1 MAGDAAY
8 LFPGDFEA
16 LMPDRRVGLWLIG
29 ALGGIGSTVAL
40 GLAALRRGLTDWTA
54 LVTALPL
61 FEVLELDAPADFVLG
76 GHDIRREPLIAGVRS
91 LQQRSRVFDPD
102 VVRACEAD
110 LEAWHANLRPGTIL
124 NSGETIARLAD
135 RTDLPSTDTPRAG
148 IERIQND
155 LAEFRKQ
162 HRLDQVVVVNVASTE
177 PPAPARPEHAGLDL
191 LEKALGRRDG
201 ALLPVSSLY
210 AYAAIDLGMAYVN
223 FTPSPGADLPALH
236 ELAARR
242 GTVIAGKDGK
252 TGETLLKTVLAPM
265 FARRNLRVLSWV
277 GHNILG
283 NRDGLVLSDPR
294 NKSAKVRSKD
304 QVVSRVVGYEPQTH
318 TSIEYI
324 ESLDDWKTAW
334 DHVHFEGFLGVRM
347 TLQFTWQGCD
357 SALAAP
363 LVIDLARLALHARRR
378 GEVGV
383 LPHLACFFKS
393 PTGTDEYDFLRQHEM
408 LEEYVRRDA
417 VVSRPAS

>member
-1 MAGDAAY
+1 
-8 LFPGDFEA
+8 
-16 LMPDRRVGLWLIG
+16 MPDRRVGLWLIG

-40 GLAALRRGLTDWTA
+40 GLAALRRGLTDSTA
-54 LVTALPL
+54 LVTALPF
-61 FEVLELDAPADFVLG
+61 FEGLELDAPADFVLG
-76 GHDIRREPLIAGVRS
+76 GHDIRRGSLIAGVRA
-91 LQQRSRVFDPD
+91 LQQRSGVFGQN
-102 VVRACEAD
+102 VIEACAAE
-110 LEAWHANLRPGTIL
+110 LEAWDGNLRPGTTL
-124 NSGETIARLAD
+124 NCGETIAGLAD
-135 RTDLPSTDTPRAG
+135 RSDLPTADTPRAA
-148 IERIQND
+148 IERIQRD
-155 LAEFRKQ
+155 LADFRER
-162 HRLDQVVVVNVASTE
+162 HRLDQVVVINVASTE
-177 PPAPARPEHAGLDL
+177 PPATTRPEHSSLDQ
-191 LEKALGRRDG
+191 LEKSLGRRDG

-223 FTPSPGADLPALH
+223 FTPSPGADPPALQ

-242 GTVIAGKDGK
+242 STVIAGKDGK

-265 FARRNLRVLSWV
+265 FARRNLHVLSWV

-294 NKSAKVRSKD
+294 NKSAKIRSKD
-304 QVVSRVVGYEPQTH
+304 QVVSRIVGYEPQTH
-318 TSIEYI
+318 TSIEFI

-334 DHVHFEGFLGVRM
+334 DHIHFQGFLGVRM

-393 PTGTDEYDFLRQHEM
+393 PMGTDQYDFLRQHEM

-417 VVSRPAS
+417 VVTRPSS

>member
-1 MAGDAAY
+1 
-8 LFPGDFEA
+8 
-16 LMPDRRVGLWLIG
+16 MPDRRVGLWLIG

-40 GLAALRRGLTDWTA
+40 GLAALRRGLTDSTA

-61 FEVLELDAPADFVLG
+61 FEGLGLDAPANFVLG
-76 GHDIRREPLIAGVRS
+76 GHDIRRGHLVAGVRA
-91 LQQRSRVFDPD
+91 LQERSGVFNPD
-102 VVRACEAD
+102 VVQACAAD
-110 LEAWHANLRPGTIL
+110 LEAWDAHLRPGTIL

-135 RTDLPSTDTPRAG
+135 RSDLPIADTPRAA
-148 IERIQND
+148 IDQIQRD
-155 LAEFRKQ
+155 LADFRER
-162 HRLDQVVVVNVASTE
+162 HRLDEVVVINVASTE
-177 PPAPARPEHAGLDL
+177 PPAPDRPEHSSLDVL
-191 LEKALGRRDG
+191 QKALGRRDG

-223 FTPSPGADLPALH
+223 FTPSPGADPPALQ

-242 GTVIAGKDGK
+242 STVIAGKDGK

-304 QVVSRVVGYEPQTH
+304 QVVSRIVGYEPQTH

-334 DHVHFEGFLGVRM
+334 DHVHFQGFLGVRM

-378 GEVGV
+378 GDVGV

-393 PTGTDEYDFLRQHEM
+393 PMGTDEYDFLRQHEM

-417 VVSRPAS
+417 VVSRPSS

>member
-1 MAGDAAY
+1 
-8 LFPGDFEA
+8 
-16 LMPDRRVGLWLIG
+16 MPDRRVGLWLIG

-40 GLAALRRGLTDWTA
+40 GLAALRRGLTDSTS

-61 FEVLELDAPADFVLG
+61 FDGLELAGPADFVLG
-76 GHDIRREPLIAGVRS
+76 GHDIRRGPLIAGVRS
-91 LQQRSRVFDPD
+91 LQQRSGVFDPSL
-102 VVRACEAD
+102 VQACAAD
-110 LEAWHANLRPGTIL
+110 FEAWDANLRPGTVI
-124 NSGETIARLAD
+124 NSGETIAGLAD
-135 RTDLPSTDTPRAG
+135 RTDLPSADTPRAA
-148 IERIQND
+148 IDQVQRD
-155 LAEFRKQ
+155 LTDFRSR

-177 PPAPARPEHAGLDL
+177 PPAAARPEYASLDL
-191 LEKALGRRDG
+191 LEKSLGRRDG
-201 ALLPVSSLY
+201 GTLPVSSLY
-210 AYAAIDLGMAYVN
+210 AYAALDLGIAYVN
-223 FTPSPGADLPALH
+223 FTPSTGADLPALQ

-242 GTVIAGKDGK
+242 STVIAGKDGK

-265 FARRNLRVLSWV
+265 FARRNLRILSWV

-304 QVVSRVVGYEPQTH
+304 QVVARIVGYEPQMH

-334 DHVHFEGFLGVRM
+334 DHVHFQGFLGVRM

-363 LVIDLARLALHARRR
+363 LVIDLARLALFARRR

-393 PTGTDEYDFLRQHEM
+393 PMGTDEYDFLRQHEM
-408 LEEYVRRDA
+408 LEEYVRREG
-417 VVSRPAS
+417 VVSRPST

>member
-1 MAGDAAY
+1 MS
-8 LFPGDFEA
+8 
-16 LMPDRRVGLWLIG
+16 DRRVGLWLIG

-40 GLAALRRGLTDWTA
+40 GLAALRRGLTDSTA

-61 FEVLELDAPADFVLG
+61 FEGLGLDAPANFVLG
-76 GHDIRREPLIAGVRS
+76 GHDIRRGQLIAGVRE
-91 LQQRSRVFDPD
+91 LQQRSGVFNAEL
-102 VVRACEAD
+102 VHATAAD
-110 LEAWHANLRPGTIL
+110 LEAWDANLRPGTIL
-124 NSGETIARLAD
+124 NSGDTIAALAD
-135 RTDLPSTDTPRAG
+135 RTDLPTADAPRAAV
-148 IERIQND
+148 ERIRQD
-155 LAEFRKQ
+155 LAEFRER
-162 HRLDQVVVVNVASTE
+162 HRLDQVVVINVASTE
-177 PPAPARPEHAGLDL
+177 PPAADRPEHSS
-191 LEKALGRRDG
+191 LELFEKSLGRRDG
-201 ALLPVSSLY
+201 ASLPVSSLY

-223 FTPSPGADLPALH
+223 FTPSPGADAPALQ

-242 GTVIAGKDGK
+242 STVIAGKDGK

-265 FARRNLRVLSWV
+265 FANRNLRVLSWV

-304 QVVSRVVGYEPQTH
+304 QVVSRIVGYEPQTH

-334 DHVHFEGFLGVRM
+334 DHVHFQGFLGVRM

-393 PTGTDEYDFLRQHEM
+393 PMGTDEYDFLRQHEM

-417 VVSRPAS
+417 VVTRPSS